1 MQGDDPNPVRSRTAR
16 GSVPLVAVVVTYNR
30 LSQLQVTLPRL
41 LDVPADTLAGIVV
54 IDNASTDG
62 TAGWLAEQEDWRLR
76 VLRSPVNTGGAGGF
90 ESGLRAAL
98 EAFDFRWVVVM
109 DDDARPMPGALE
121 RFAARLPA
129 DQDAVAAAVF
139 YPDGRIC
146 EMNRPSL
153 NPFWRGDVLVQSLK
167 GALAGHL
174 RDGFHVDPAAYRGAE
189 RVEIDGASFV
199 GLFLSRRVLE
209 IAGLPDGGLFLYG
222 DDTLYTLGLHRHGMR
237 IAFDPCIRFEH
248 DCSTFAG
255 DQIVVLRPLW
265 KVYYRCRNGLMVYR
279 LASGWLFWLALPLLV
294 MRWRLG
300 ARRYGADRRL
310 YKRLLWRS
318 IIDGL
323 TGKTDRDH
331 AEVLRMAAEAPSRP

>member
-1 MQGDDPNPVRSRTAR
+1 MQADDTTPLWPRAAPAGAS
-16 GSVPLVAVVVTYNR
+16 LVAVVVTYNR
-30 LSQLQVTLPRL
+30 LAQLKVTLPRL
-41 LDVPADTLAGIVV
+41 LAVSPGVLGGIVV

-62 TAGWLAEQEDWRLR
+62 TSAWLDGQADARLR
-76 VLRSPVNTGGAGGF
+76 VLRLATNTGGAGGF
-90 ESGLRAAL
+90 ERGLRAAL
-98 EAFDFRWVVVM
+98 ELFAFDWVVVM

-121 RFAARLPA
+121 SFAATAR
-129 DQDAVAAAVF
+129 DHDAVAAAVF

-153 NPFWRGDVLVQSLK
+153 NPFWRGDVALRSLK
-167 GALAGHL
+167 GALAGQL
-174 RDGFHVDPAAYRGAE
+174 RDGFHVDPAAYRGTE
-189 RVEIDGASFV
+189 PVEIDGASFV

-209 IAGLPDGGLFLYG
+209 LAGLPDGGLFLYG
-222 DDTLYTLGLHRHGMR
+222 DDTLYTLGLHRHGLR
-237 IAFDPCIRFEH
+237 IAFDPRVRFEH

-294 MRWRLG
+294 LRWRLG

-310 YKRLLWRS
+310 YLRLLWRS
-318 IIDGL
+318 ILDGL
-323 TGKTDRDH
+323 TGRTGLSH
-331 AEVLRMAAEAPSRP
+331 EEILEMAGEGVSRR